1 MWIVLSMT
9 DNLKKKVDT
18 IVGLS
23 RMAGGILIIIG
34 CIIVFFMAR
43 AALDPAAV
51 IEINGVPTS
60 DESKKIQAA
69 ISTGFIPLLG
79 LFLAF
84 LPDKYADKWVASLV
98 RFFR

>member
-1 MWIVLSMT
+1 MQ

-18 IVGLS
+18 IVGVS
-23 RMAGGILIIIG
+23 RIAGGALVIVG
-34 CIIVFFMAR
+34 CIIVFFMAK
-43 AALDPAAV
+43 AALDPSAI

-69 ISTGFIPLLG
+69 IGSAFVPLIG

-84 LPDKYADKWVASLV
+84 LPNKYADKWVASLL
-98 RFFR
+98 RRLGDK